1 MGVLKSQNG
10 AQRVPKAWRKTC
22 ESSVSK
28 DGESRLAMRKQ
39 IKFRPMGFG
48 SARRFL
54 AGLGL
59 WLAFAGPVTERA
71 VQGQESTRNGAVLG
85 GLAGAVVGGVVGHN
99 HKDQTAEGA
108 LIGGA
113 VGAVAGGLIGN
124 QRDRYERQRQA
135 YERQRQ
141 QLYQQQMYGHP
152 YGYVGQPT
160 VIVGTPAVVPRGVPQ
175 KLAPMRRPV
184 SLDEVIQMVRS
195 GVSDNV
201 IVAQLQSNGVL
212 ARPDV
217 NEVIRLS
224 QEGVSEYVITAMQTV
239 DVVPVSGVYGAP
251 VTRPVQPSSSRVQAN
266 RPLPSPSVPTGSNA
280 NGAWNTAPRFA
291 PPPLLERRGY

>member
-1 MGVLKSQNG
+1 M
-10 AQRVPKAWRKTC
+10 R
-22 ESSVSK
+22 
-28 DGESRLAMRKQ
+28 SRFK
-39 IKFRPMGFG
+39 IGTFG
-48 SARRFL
+48 L
-54 AGLGL
+54 V
-59 WLAFAGPVTERA
+59 WLAFASPMA
-71 VQGQESTRNGAVLG
+71 LGQENARNGAVLG
-85 GLAGAVVGGVVGHN
+85 GLTGAVVGGVVGHN

-124 QRDRYERQRQA
+124 QRERQQ
-135 YERQRQ
+135 Y
-141 QLYQQQMYGHP
+141 YQQQMQAYP

-160 VIVGTPAVVPRGVPQ
+160 VVVGTPTVIPRGVPQ
-175 KLAPMRRPV
+175 RAVAPRRPV
-184 SLDEVIQMVRS
+184 TFDEVIQMVRG

-201 IVAQLQSNGVL
+201 IVAQLQTNGVY

-224 QEGVSEYVITAMQTV
+224 QEGVSEHVLTAIQTV
-239 DVVPVSGVYGAP
+239 DVVPMAGVYGAP
-251 VTRPVQPSSSRVQAN
+251 MSRPPAAPVMPQSSRM
-266 RPLPSPSVPTGSNA
+266 PSGSLG

>member
-1 MGVLKSQNG
+1 MERRAKNLRGHERLSGLAILLAISPLIFQS
-10 AQRVPKAWRKTC
+10 
-22 ESSVSK
+22 ES
-28 DGESRLAMRKQ
+28 L
-39 IKFRPMGFG
+39 
-48 SARRFL
+48 
-54 AGLGL
+54 
-59 WLAFAGPVTERA
+59 
-71 VQGQESTRNGAVLG
+71 GQENTRNGAVLG

-113 VGAVAGGLIGN
+113 VGAVTGGLIGN

-135 YERQRQ
+135 YESQRQAYERQRQ
-141 QLYQQQMYGHP
+141 QLHQQQMYAQP

-175 KLAPMRRPV
+175 RLVPARRPV
-184 SLDEVIQMVRS
+184 TLDEVVQMVRG

-201 IVAQLQSNGVL
+201 IVAQLQTNGVVT
-212 ARPDV
+212 RPDV

-224 QEGVSEYVITAMQTV
+224 QEGVSEQVITVIQTV
-239 DVVPVSGVYGAP
+239 DVVPMSGLYGAS
-251 VTRPVQPSSSRVQAN
+251 VSRPPMSTTSRLPSN
-266 RPLPSPSVPTGSNA
+266 RPLPNPNFAPMGSGNMGPSNS
-280 NGAWNTAPRFA
+280 GAWNTTPRFA

>member
-1 MGVLKSQNG
+1 MERRAKNLRGHKRLSGLAILLTISPLIFQS
-10 AQRVPKAWRKTC
+10 
-22 ESSVSK
+22 ES
-28 DGESRLAMRKQ
+28 L
-39 IKFRPMGFG
+39 
-48 SARRFL
+48 
-54 AGLGL
+54 
-59 WLAFAGPVTERA
+59 
-71 VQGQESTRNGAVLG
+71 GQESTRNGAVFG

-113 VGAVAGGLIGN
+113 VGAVTGGLIGN

-135 YERQRQ
+135 YESQRQAYERQRQ
-141 QLYQQQMYGHP
+141 QLHQQQMYAQP

-175 KLAPMRRPV
+175 RLVPVRRPV
-184 SLDEVIQMVRS
+184 TLDEVVQMVRG

-201 IVAQLQSNGVL
+201 IVAQLQTNGVVT
-212 ARPDV
+212 RPDV

-224 QEGVSEYVITAMQTV
+224 QEGVSEQVITVIQTV
-239 DVVPVSGVYGAP
+239 DVVPMSGVYGAS
-251 VTRPVQPSSSRVQAN
+251 VSRPPMSTTSRLPSN
-266 RPLPSPSVPTGSNA
+266 RPLPNPNFAPMGSGSMGPGNTGTGNA
-280 NGAWNTAPRFA
+280 GAWNTAPRFA

>member
-1 MGVLKSQNG
+1 MNKKIQ
-10 AQRVPKAWRKTC
+10 
-22 ESSVSK
+22 
-28 DGESRLAMRKQ
+28 
-39 IKFRPMGFG
+39 FRI
-48 SARRFL
+48 AFL
-54 AGLGL
+54 
-59 WLAFAGPVTERA
+59 LAFVSTA
-71 VQGQESTRNGAVLG
+71 VLPEVRGQENTRNGAVLG

-141 QLYQQQMYGHP
+141 QFHQQQMYSQP

-160 VIVGTPAVVPRGVPQ
+160 VVVGTPEVVPRGVPQ
-175 KLAPMRRPV
+175 RVVPAKRPV
-184 SLDEVIQMVRS
+184 MLDEVVQMVSS

-201 IVAQLQSNGVL
+201 IVAQLQTNGVVT
-212 ARPDV
+212 RPDV
-217 NEVIRLS
+217 NDVIRLS

-239 DVVPVSGVYGAP
+239 DVVPMSGVYGASVSRPP
-251 VTRPVQPSSSRVQAN
+251 VTVSSRVPSN
-266 RPLPSPSVPTGSNA
+266 RSFPSSGHPPAGTASG
-280 NGAWNTAPRFA
+280 GAWNTAPRFA

>member
-1 MGVLKSQNG
+1 MLVEGAYKDPKSAKSQAKLG
-10 AQRVPKAWRKTC
+10 
-22 ESSVSK
+22 VSC
-28 DGESRLAMRKQ
+28 GESRIENRRSAMRSRFK
-39 IKFRPMGFG
+39 IGTFG
-48 SARRFL
+48 L
-54 AGLGL
+54 V
-59 WLAFAGPVTERA
+59 WLAFASPMA
-71 VQGQESTRNGAVLG
+71 LGQENARNGAVLG
-85 GLAGAVVGGVVGHN
+85 GLTGAVVGGVVGHN

-141 QLYQQQMYGHP
+141 QYYQQQMQAYP

-160 VIVGTPAVVPRGVPQ
+160 VVVGTPTVIPRGVTF
-175 KLAPMRRPV
+175 
-184 SLDEVIQMVRS
+184 DEVIQMVRG

-201 IVAQLQSNGVL
+201 IVAQLQTNGVY

-224 QEGVSEYVITAMQTV
+224 QEGVSEHVLTAIQTV
-239 DVVPVSGVYGAP
+239 DVVPMAGVYGAP
-251 VTRPVQPSSSRVQAN
+251 MSRPPAAPVMPQSSRM
-266 RPLPSPSVPTGSNA
+266 PSGSLG

>member
-1 MGVLKSQNG
+1 MYKKFVVGRLPGTHRSQLSRVTVVLALAVLVMGPEVL
-10 AQRVPKAWRKTC
+10 
-22 ESSVSK
+22 
-28 DGESRLAMRKQ
+28 
-39 IKFRPMGFG
+39 
-48 SARRFL
+48 
-54 AGLGL
+54 
-59 WLAFAGPVTERA
+59 
-71 VQGQESTRNGAVLG
+71 GQENARSGAVFG

-99 HKDQTAEGA
+99 HKDQTTEGA

-141 QLYQQQMYGHP
+141 QFYQQQMYTQP

-160 VIVGTPAVVPRGVPQ
+160 VVVGTPAVVTRGVPQ
-175 KLAPMRRPV
+175 RIVPTRRPV
-184 SLDEVIQMVRS
+184 TLDEVIQMVRG

-201 IVAQLQSNGVL
+201 IVAQLQSNGVVT
-212 ARPDV
+212 RPDV

-239 DVVPVSGVYGAP
+239 DVVPMGNAYVGSSRPPVSASSRATVS
-251 VTRPVQPSSSRVQAN
+251 RPVSSASN
-266 RPLPSPSVPTGSNA
+266 LPAGAS
-280 NGAWNTAPRFA
+280 NGAWNTAPRFS